1 MGDDINGQR
10 LPMPLTNEQKSQI
23 CGVLAV
29 GCDRRT
35 AADYIGC
42 SLADIRRSM
51 QQDAKFLADV
61 CRVEAQVE
69 VRHMSNVQ
77 EMATGEKRDWRASVW
92 WLERRSPERFG
103 RRTAGAITMPQLKAI
118 IAILAESIA
127 SDVHDDGD
135 RDRIRRR
142 LKTIADSVEQLLR
155 DAQASCSEGL
165 DSEGFDGDEQV
176 EMAPSNMISN
186 LLGFDGDT

>member
-1 MGDDINGQR
+1 
-10 LPMPLTNEQKSQI
+10 MPLTNEQKSQI